1 MEEKKT
7 RKKRGERKDGRI
19 QVTLSIG
26 FDKDGKRIRRSFYGQ
41 TRGEAERKRDAYI
54 ANGGMAFTGD
64 DITVNEWVEQYK
76 QSYRKKVNPA
86 YLNNDDVPYNR
97 LCKDIGK
104 LILSSVREIDLQNAL
119 NSVAGMS
126 DSTIDKYQQA
136 IKRVFLR
143 AYKNKLIASNPAEDL
158 IVPDGIKGSH
168 RALER
173 WETDCILQNWHLHR
187 AGIWA
192 LLMMLA
198 GLRRGELIALDWKYI
213 DMDNRQITVC
223 EVAAIYRNEIKIEQ
237 RAKTEAGIRILP
249 ICQPLW
255 EALDQTPKEK
265 RTGLICVSAKGK
277 QHTESSF
284 TRGWDGFNLAMQRV
298 MNGEPVVQQGKRKT
312 LEKKIEE
319 AKAEGRTYI
328 LFNVRCHDLRHTF
341 ATALFEAGVPVKAA
355 QYYLGHADI
364 RITLELYTH
373 FTQEKER
380 KTRGQIVGF
389 LDGWLK
395 LTDDQKKEDENA

>member
-1 MEEKKT
+1 MDEKKT

-19 QVTLSIG
+19 QVTVSIG

-64 DITVNEWVEQYK
+64 DITVEEWVEQYK
-76 QSYRKKVNPA
+76 KSYRTKVNPA

-97 LCKDIGK
+97 LCKAIGK
-104 LILSSVREIDLQNAL
+104 MILSSVREIDLQNAL
-119 NSVAGMS
+119 NEVAEMS
-126 DSTIDKYQQA
+126 DSTIDKYKQT
-136 IKRVFLR
+136 IKRVFR
-143 AYKNKLIASNPAEDL
+143 KAHKNKLIASDPAEDL
-158 IVPDGIKGSH
+158 VVPDGVNGSH

-173 WETDCILQNWHLHR
+173 WETDCILQNWRLHR

-192 LLMMLA
+192 MLMLLA
-198 GLRRGELIALDWKYI
+198 GLRRGELIALDWKNI
-213 DMDNRQITVC
+213 DMENRQITVC

-265 RTGLICVSAKGK
+265 RTGLICVSAQGK

-284 TRGWDGFNLAMQRV
+284 SRGWEGFNLAMQRV
-298 MNGEPVVQQGKRKT
+298 LNGEPVVQQGRRKT

-319 AKAEGRTYI
+319 AEAEGRKYI
-328 LFNVRCHDLRHTF
+328 LFSVRCHDLRHTF
-341 ATALFEAGVPVKAA
+341 ATALFEAGVPIKAA

-364 RITLELYTH
+364 RITMELYTH

-380 KTRGQIVGF
+380 KTRSQIVSF

-395 LTDDQKKEDENA
+395 LTDGQKEEDENA